1 MKKPIIEVNDDTDIS
16 SDDEQIVT
24 RNRAVTINA

>member
-16 SDDEQIVT
+16 SEEETLGT
-24 RNRAVTINA
+24 RNRAVTINN